1 MVVQNKM
8 TVPQTTV
15 YIWHCFT
22 TNIHPVQ
29 FFFKPLLWPWVTS
42 SLQTIRAPPTHRRG
56 RTWNFR
62 KQKQGTANKIFAKYS
77 TILIIFL
84 QISK

>member
-29 FFFKPLLWPWVTS
+29 FFFNLYCGLGLHP
-42 SLQTIRAPPTHRRG
+42 AY
-56 RTWNFR
+56 
-62 KQKQGTANKIFAKYS
+62 KQKEHHPLIGEAEHGISESKNKAQQIKYLLS
-77 TILIIFL
+77 I
-84 QISK
+84 QQY